1 MYRMPGFITQ
11 NVINLPSGL
20 FGGMTESPPA
30 AVPTELSIEVPA
42 CVPGS
47 RSWEPD
53 RGLLPS
59 ATGLPVQAGDGLF
72 SMWWNITCKRFSL
85 IRAAL
90 LSLLTDS

>member
-1 MYRMPGFITQ
+1 MQ
-11 NVINLPSGL
+11 NVTNLPCGL
-20 FGGMTESPPA
+20 FGEMTGSPLA
-30 AVPTELSIEVPA
+30 TVPTELSIEVPA

-72 SMWWNITCKRFSL
+72 SMW
-85 IRAAL
+85 
-90 LSLLTDS
+90 